1 MESIKITVTGAQA
14 TVTHA
19 PLITSGMVGLPVELT
34 FDDSWQ
40 MLNKVLVYRVGEQT
54 HTQLN
59 IDTCGL
65 VPGKLLQPYRQ
76 LEIGVY
82 GTDYWEGSVVIPTVW
97 AKVGIIRE
105 AASPEGD
112 SNADPALPIWRQL
125 ENRLEQLEKP
135 QLLFEMNFPPTEG
148 LMQDAL
154 SWELGNLFSF
164 RDDQGKPRPWNDLWH
179 LDPSLPADTDMVTKI
194 TQLLELVRQEPRAVV
209 EIGVPNMLRICSA
222 QNMCFINLFNK
233 SDKLTLL
240 ALDALSE
247 ETAIGS
253 LVLVSLDTNAMRLNT
268 SVSSLADVNGWW
280 MRVWR

>member
-34 FDDSWQ
+34 FDDSWR
-40 MLNKVLVYRVGEQT
+40 MLKKVLVYRVGEQT

-82 GTDYWEGSVVIPTVW
+82 GTDRAGSVVIPTVW

-112 SNADPALPIWRQL
+112 SNADPALPVWRQL

-135 QLLFEMNFPPTEG
+135 QLLFEMNFPPAEG
-148 LMQDAL
+148 LLEDAL
-154 SWELGNLFSF
+154 RWEFGDLFLF
-164 RDDQGKPRPWNDLWH
+164 QDDQENPRPWNDLWH
-179 LDPSLPADTDMVTKI
+179 LDPSLPADTDMVTRI
-194 TQLLELVRQEPRAVV
+194 TQFLELVKQEPRAVV
-209 EIGVPNMLRICSA
+209 ELGIPDTMRVSCGQNICS
-222 QNMCFINLFNK
+222 INWMEK
-233 SDKLTLL
+233 TEKLTLL
-240 ALDALSE
+240 GLNPMEE
-247 ETAIGS
+247 ETAPENLLLI
-253 LVLVSLDTNAMRLNT
+253 SLDANALRLNT
-268 SVSSLADVNGWW
+268 QVSSLAHVYGWW
-280 MRVWR
+280 LRVWR